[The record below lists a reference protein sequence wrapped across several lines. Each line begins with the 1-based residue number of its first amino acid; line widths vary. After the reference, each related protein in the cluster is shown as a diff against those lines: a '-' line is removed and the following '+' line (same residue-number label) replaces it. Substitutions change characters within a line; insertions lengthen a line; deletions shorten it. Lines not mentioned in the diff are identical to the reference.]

1 MLPNDPKNFQDDE
14 YFGKKFKE
22 SICQTPRVL
31 KKMLGPQ
38 GSQKDLL
45 KLKKK

>member
-1 MLPNDPKNFQDDE
+1 MLPNDQKNFPEDE

-31 KKMLGPQ
+31 KKMLAPQ
-38 GSQKDLL
+38 GSQKELL
-45 KLKKK
+45 KVKKK